1 MGITPFF
8 KLMKRFFTLLVILST
23 LIATAHAEQV
33 SADRAM
39 SIACDVLGQT
49 TRSNTLYVAWDSS
62 LFAQTRVERIEPTF
76 YVVTPTSG
84 EGFVIVAGDDVVA
97 PVLAYSEMCYAPL
110 DDNLPKNFEAWLRY
124 VDRVV
129 REARTAGIKPNSAV
143 AELWNETYE
152 PVDALMLNTARW
164 SQVAPYNDQCPI
176 ESDAHSLTGCTQTA
190 MAIIMRHHRWPER
203 AKGVTE
209 PYTTMYGL
217 DVPARD
223 LNHSYDWD
231 NMIDTYVEGEYND
244 TQANAV
250 ATIMADLGHAFKAN
264 YTALDTAAS
273 PDMSVLYNNF
283 GYSPA
288 SRIVISTNPGMSYK
302 YWVTLLRRE
311 LEANHPIFYVGY
323 TSDNAG
329 HAFVLDGVDAN
340 DYFHANWGWNGL
352 YDGFFLLDNLTLDSY
367 HFTESHWAVLG
378 MHPMR
383 DGEVDNALSLASA
396 GLTISETQFEKNR
409 EFSIESITVVNN
421 SLLIFNGEV
430 RVGVCDSRGEWKS
443 WASDAVKFDLSSGH
457 QDSRQGIRAVV
468 ESDIE
473 AGDRLCAF
481 YRSNESDKWFRIY
494 ASAQSATEEVVMK
507 YAPIGDTTSMSFDKQ
522 SGLLVV
528 DYDDDVKS
536 ALYLLGEYVESGVT
550 ITKGRMVLDTKLLNS
565 EAEYTIL
572 LRREGVED
580 KNIRFKINKAQ

>member
-1 MGITPFF
+1 M
-8 KLMKRFFTLLVILST
+8 
-23 LIATAHAEQV
+23 
-33 SADRAM
+33 
-39 SIACDVLGQT
+39 LGGV
-49 TRSNTLYVAWDSS
+49 TRSQDMHVVWDSS
-62 LFAQTRVERIEPTF
+62 LFAQTRVERVEPTF
-76 YVVTPTSG
+76 YVVTPSSG
-84 EGFVIVAGDDVVA
+84 AGFVVVAGDDVVA
-97 PVLAYSEMCYAPL
+97 PVLAYSQVSFAPL
-110 DDNLPKNFEAWLRY
+110 SNNLPKNFEAWLRY

-143 AELWNETYE
+143 AQLWNETYE

-217 DVPARD
+217 DVPVRD

-273 PDMSVLYNNF
+273 PDMNVLYKNF

-288 SRIVISTNPGMSYK
+288 SRIVISTNPGMSYD

-311 LEANHPIFYVGY
+311 LEANRPIFYVGY

-383 DGEVDNALSLASA
+383 DGEIDNGLSLASS
-396 GLTISETQFEKNR
+396 GLSISETQFERGK
-409 EFSIESITVVNN
+409 EFRVESISVVNN
-421 SLLIFNGEV
+421 TLLLLSGEL
-430 RVGVCDSRGEWKS
+430 RVGVCDAQGEWKS
-443 WASDAVKFDLSSGH
+443 WATDAVKFLLLSSH
-457 QDSRQGIRAVV
+457 QTSEQNLRAVV
-468 ESDIE
+468 EQDIE
-473 AGDRLCAF
+473 LGDRLCAF
-481 YRSNESDKWFRIY
+481 YRIDGSEKWFRMY
-494 ASAQSATEEVVMK
+494 SSTEGATDEVVMK
-507 YAPIGDTTSMSFDKQ
+507 YAPIGDTTSMSYDK
-522 SGLLVV
+522 STGLVILE
-528 DYDDDVKS
+528 YDEDVKS
-536 ALYLLGEYVESGVT
+536 ALYSFSNEYIESGVT
-550 ITKGRMVLDTKLLNS
+550 ITKGRMVLDTNYLSS
-565 EAEYTIL
+565 EVEYTIL

-580 KNIRFKINKAQ
+580 KNIRFKINKAE

>member
-1 MGITPFF
+1 
-8 KLMKRFFTLLVILST
+8 MKRIFLLFALLVVAFELR
-23 LIATAHAEQV
+23 AEQV
-33 SADRAM
+33 TSERAKEV
-39 SIACDVLGQT
+39 AREVLGGV
-49 TRSNTLYVAWDSS
+49 TRSQDMHVVWDSS
-62 LFAQTRVERIEPTF
+62 LFAQTRVERVEPTF
-76 YVVTPTSG
+76 YVVTPSSG
-84 EGFVIVAGDDVVA
+84 AGFVVVAGDDVVA
-97 PVLAYSEMCYAPL
+97 PVLAYSQVSFAPL
-110 DDNLPKNFEAWLRY
+110 SNNLPKNFEAWLRY

-143 AELWNETYE
+143 AQLWNETYE

-209 PYTTMYGL
+209 PYTTMHGL

-288 SRIVISTNPGMSYK
+288 SRIVISTNPGMSYD

-311 LEANHPIFYVGY
+311 LEANRPIFYVGY

-443 WASDAVKFDLSSGH
+443 WASDAVKFYLLSGH

-481 YRSNESDKWFRIY
+481 YRIDGSEKWFRMY
-494 ASAQSATEEVVMK
+494 SSTEGATDEVVMK
-507 YAPIGDTTSMSFDKQ
+507 YAPIGDTTSMSYDK
-522 SGLLVV
+522 STGLVILE
-528 DYDDDVKS
+528 YDEDVKS
-536 ALYLLGEYVESGVT
+536 ALYSFSNDYVESGVT
-550 ITKGRMVLDTKLLNS
+550 ITRGRMVIDTQYLAS

-580 KNIRFKINKAQ
+580 KYIRFKINKAE